1 VNGPERHRL
10 SDYGSNPDPWNAQI
24 FAARIRPHRSLNQQN
39 YRLLLMIFCGAAF
52 FTTLPFLF
60 LGAWPVVG
68 FMGLDVLLFWWAFR
82 VNFRDARAY
91 EDVSVTPLELR
102 LAKVSPRGERAEWSW
117 NPIWV
122 RLVREEDEDYGVTR
136 VALVSR
142 EREVE
147 VAGFLGPDARA
158 EFAAGL
164 ARALAEA
171 KRGPRFS

>member
-1 VNGPERHRL
+1 
-10 SDYGSNPDPWNAQI
+10 
-24 FAARIRPHRSLNQQN
+24 
-39 YRLLLMIFCGAAF
+39 
-52 FTTLPFLF
+52 
-60 LGAWPVVG
+60 
-68 FMGLDVLLFWWAFR
+68 
-82 VNFRDARAY
+82 
-91 EDVSVTPLELR
+91 VSVTPLELR

-122 RLVREEDEDYGVTR
+122 RLVREEDEDYGLTR

-164 ARALAEA
+164 SRALAEA

>member
-1 VNGPERHRL
+1 MNNT
-10 SDYGSNPDPWNAQI
+10 NPSNAQI
-24 FAARIRPHRSLNQQN
+24 FAARIRPHRSLSQQN
-39 YRLLLMIFCGAAF
+39 FRLLLIVFCGAAF
-52 FTTLPFLF
+52 FTSLPFLF

-91 EDVSVTPLELR
+91 EDVSVTPLELT
-102 LAKVSPRGERAEWSW
+102 LAKVSPSGERAEWRW

-122 RLVREEDEDYGVTR
+122 RLVREEDEDHGVTR

-142 EREVE
+142 NSEVE
-147 VAGFLGPDARA
+147 VAGFLGPAARA

-164 ARALAEA
+164 SLALTEA

>member
-1 VNGPERHRL
+1 MNNTN
-10 SDYGSNPDPWNAQI
+10 SWNAQI
-24 FAARIRPHRSLNQQN
+24 FAARIRPHRSLSQQN
-39 YRLLLMIFCGAAF
+39 FRLLLILFCAVAF
-52 FTTLPFLF
+52 FTTLPFLI

-91 EDVSVTPLELR
+91 EDVSVTPLELK
-102 LAKVSPRGERAEWSW
+102 LAKVSPDGARAEWCW

-122 RLVREEDEDYGVTR
+122 RLVREEDEDYGLTR

-142 EREVE
+142 NHEVE
-147 VAGFLGPDARA
+147 VAGFLGPAARA

-164 ARALAEA
+164 SQALTEA

>member
-1 VNGPERHRL
+1 MNNT
-10 SDYGSNPDPWNAQI
+10 NPSNAQI
-24 FAARIRPHRSLNQQN
+24 FAARIRPHRSLSQQN
-39 YRLLLMIFCGAAF
+39 FRLLLIVFCGAAF
-52 FTTLPFLF
+52 FTSLPFLF

-91 EDVSVTPLELR
+91 EDVSVTPLELK
-102 LAKVSPRGERAEWSW
+102 LAKVSPCGERAEWRW

-122 RLVREEDEDYGVTR
+122 RLVREEDEDYGLTR

-142 EREVE
+142 NSEVE
-147 VAGFLGPDARA
+147 VAGFLGPAARA

-164 ARALAEA
+164 SQALTEA

>member
-1 VNGPERHRL
+1 MNTTNSG
-10 SDYGSNPDPWNAQI
+10 NAQI
-24 FAARIRPHRSLNQQN
+24 FAARIRPHRSLSQQN
-39 YRLLLMIFCGAAF
+39 FRLLLIVFCGAAF
-52 FTTLPFLF
+52 FTTLPFLI

-91 EDVSVTPLELR
+91 EDVSVTPLELT
-102 LAKVSPRGERAEWSW
+102 LAKVSPRGERAEWRW

-122 RLVREEDEDYGVTR
+122 RLVREEDEDYGLTR

-142 EREVE
+142 NSEVE
-147 VAGFLGPDARA
+147 VAGFLGPAARA
-158 EFAAGL
+158 EFAADL
-164 ARALAEA
+164 SQALSEA

>member
-1 VNGPERHRL
+1 LNNT
-10 SDYGSNPDPWNAQI
+10 NPSNAQI
-24 FAARIRPHRSLNQQN
+24 FAARIRPHRSLSQQN
-39 YRLLLMIFCGAAF
+39 FRLLLIVFCGAAF
-52 FTTLPFLF
+52 FTSLPFLF

-82 VNFRDARAY
+82 VNLRDARAY
-91 EDVSVTPLELR
+91 EDVSVTPLELT
-102 LAKVSPRGERAEWSW
+102 LAKVSPSGERAEWRW

-142 EREVE
+142 NSEVE
-147 VAGFLGPDARA
+147 VAGFLGPAARA

-164 ARALAEA
+164 SLALTEA